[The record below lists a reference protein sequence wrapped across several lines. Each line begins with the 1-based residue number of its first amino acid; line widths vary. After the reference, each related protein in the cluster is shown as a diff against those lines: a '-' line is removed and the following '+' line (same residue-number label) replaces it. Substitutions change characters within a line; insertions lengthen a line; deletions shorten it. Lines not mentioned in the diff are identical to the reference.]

1 METHDRTDEV
11 ISLTEA
17 GEYLRVSVTTVR
29 RLAYDGQIK
38 AVYEPGSKRISA
50 VTTDSVMQ
58 FEQLHPG
65 GPSRKTPWTSTRRI
79 EPHIYEEPR
88 KGGRVSYRVKVHG
101 MPGRTFQQIKPAR
114 MYRDKQLTQRGAS
127 KETQPDTTEASQSL
141 WSRMFG
147 WLGASKSPIA

>member
-1 METHDRTDEV
+1 METHDKADDV

-17 GEYLRVSVTTVR
+17 GEYLRVSVTTIR

-38 AVYEPGSKRISA
+38 AIYEPGSKRISA

-65 GPSRKTPWTSTRRI
+65 GPSRKTPWTSTSRI
-79 EPHIYEEPR
+79 EPHIYREPR

-101 MPGRTFQQIKPAR
+101 MPGRTFSQLKPAR
-114 MYRDKQLTQRGAS
+114 MYRDKQLAQRCAS
-127 KETQPDTTEASQSL
+127 KETPQASSDASQSL